1 MEIVAA
7 LFVENFDMRQGPG
20 GATRIDLGGVHFS
33 TPAPHDFPVEITP
46 HLAVLIR
53 CPPDHGGMAALE
65 VRFLRDGEQVARN
78 VQPVQIEPGKFSRQL
93 VQAQLAFDGPATVE
107 AHCRI
112 DQGHVL
118 MVPLTVN
125 APV

>member
-1 MEIVAA
+1 VEIVAA
-7 LFVENFDMRQGPG
+7 LFVESIDLRQGPG
-20 GATRIDLGGVHFS
+20 GSARIDLGGVYFS

-65 VRFLRDGEQVARN
+65 VRFTRDGEQVARN
-78 VQPVQIEPGKFSRQL
+78 VQPVQVEPGKFSRQL
-93 VQAQLAFDGPATVE
+93 VQAQLTFDEPGTVE

-118 MVPLTVN
+118 TVPLTVN
-125 APV
+125 PPV